1 MHALVEIAWAFIGI
15 VCSISLIAV
24 VTERVPLFKNNG
36 APVILAS
43 FGAAAVLEFYA
54 IASPFAQPRNA
65 LLSQIVASVIGV
77 AISKLF
83 ALSPHEHTHSVR
95 WIGGALSCGI
105 STVFMALTG
114 TVHPPAGATAL
125 LAVVDQSSVTLGW
138 YFVPLVL
145 LSCTLMI
152 FVALLVN
159 NVQRRFP
166 VYWWSPKKKE
176 EPAIVIQGVRRNSD
190 EDAMEAGETKRVGN
204 MN

>member
-1 MHALVEIAWAFIGI
+1 
-15 VCSISLIAV
+15 
-24 VTERVPLFKNNG
+24 
-36 APVILAS
+36 
-43 FGAAAVLEFYA
+43 
-54 IASPFAQPRNA
+54 
-65 LLSQIVASVIGV
+65 
-77 AISKLF
+77 
-83 ALSPHEHTHSVR
+83 
-95 WIGGALSCGI
+95 
-105 STVFMALTG
+105 MALTG

-204 MN
+204 MD